1 VPVPH
6 PVRLS
11 ELTTLRLGGPAPDLV
26 TVRTVDEIADVVGA
40 ADRAGAGVLVL
51 GGGSNLVVADRG
63 IDTPV
68 IRIGVRGIQV
78 DAGDDKRADGRTTVT
93 IGAGENWDDV
103 VAELTGKGFA
113 EFAPLSGI
121 PGSAGAT
128 PIQNVGAYGTE
139 IAEVLT
145 GVTVYDRTAGLV
157 RDVPAV
163 ELGLSYRHSVLRGTD
178 RAVVCAITVRLR
190 RGEVTVRYAELARTL
205 GVRIGATAPPA
216 QVRAAVLDLRRQKG
230 MVLDPDDP
238 DTYSVGSFFTNP
250 IVGKDQ
256 ARDVDEAIKARFGP
270 ATSYPAYPVT
280 GPDGR
285 ADPAG
290 RVKLSAAWLI
300 ERAGFSKGF
309 AGPGGRV
316 SLSTKHTLA
325 LTNRGGSTAD
335 LIALARQIRDGVRD
349 AFTISLQ
356 PEPMLIG
363 VSLDD

>member
-1 VPVPH
+1 MPVPN

-26 TVRTVDEIADVVGA
+26 TVRTAEEIAEVVGT
-40 ADRAGAGVLVL
+40 ADRSGYGVLVL

-63 IDTPV
+63 IETPV
-68 IRIGVRGIQV
+68 VRIGVGGIRV
-78 DAGDDKRADGRTTVT
+78 APGADGWAAVT

-103 VAELTGKGFA
+103 VAELTGQGFA

-145 GVTVYDRTAGLV
+145 GVTAYDRVSGLV
-157 RDVPAV
+157 RHLPAA
-163 ELGLSYRHSVLRGTD
+163 ELGLGYRHSVLRGTD
-178 RAVVCAITVRLR
+178 RAVVSEITVRLH
-190 RGEVTVRYAELARTL
+190 RGDVEVRYTELARAL
-205 GVRIGATAPPA
+205 GVQIGAFVPPA
-216 QVRAAVLDLRRQKG
+216 EVREAVLDLRRKKG
-230 MVLDPDDP
+230 MVLDPDDL

-250 IVGKDQ
+250 IVGRDQ
-256 ARDVDEAIKARFGP
+256 ARDVDEAIKARFGK

-349 AFTISLQ
+349 AFAISLQ
-356 PEPMLIG
+356 PEPVLIG
-363 VSLDD
+363 VSLDG

>member
-1 VPVPH
+1 MRVPN

-26 TVRTVDEIADVVGA
+26 TVTTAAEIAEVVGT
-40 ADRAGAGVLVL
+40 ADRAGTGVLVL

-63 IDTPV
+63 IDTPIV
-68 IRIGVRGIQV
+68 RVGVRGIRV
-78 DAGDDKRADGRTTVT
+78 EHGEDGTTADVTV
-93 IGAGENWDDV
+93 GAGENWDDV
-103 VAELTGKGFA
+103 VAELTGQGFA
-113 EFAPLSGI
+113 ELAPLSGI

-139 IAEVLT
+139 IAGVLT
-145 GVTVYDRTAGLV
+145 GITVYDRVAGRIRQL
-157 RDVPAV
+157 PAG
-163 ELGLSYRHSVLRGTD
+163 ELGLGYRHSVLRGTD
-178 RAVVCAITVRLR
+178 RAVVSEITVRLR
-190 RGEVTVRYAELARTL
+190 RHDVEVWYAELAGTL
-205 GVRIGATAPPA
+205 GVEIGATAPPGE
-216 QVRAAVLDLRRQKG
+216 VRAAVLELRRKKG

-250 IVGKDQ
+250 IVDRDR
-256 ARDVDEAIKARFGP
+256 ARDVDEAIKARYGP
-270 ATSYPAYPVT
+270 ATGYPAYPVT
-280 GPDGR
+280 SPDGA

-300 ERAGFSKGF
+300 ERAGFSKGYQ
-309 AGPGGRV
+309 GPGGRV

-349 AFTISLQ
+349 AFTVSMQ

-363 VSLDD
+363 VSLDG